1 MLICGCFCFSLLNQ
15 FSIRVVI
22 VSIVTSLFLPLLL
35 ETVAT
40 DEEDA
45 ETRAERGVKFLK
57 KLEVL
62 CFGFGTRYS
71 TSLMKRRKRG
81 EVLVLVKWKQQP
93 AFEQK
98 IQRLKFYKNMYQAE
112 I

>member
-1 MLICGCFCFSLLNQ
+1 
-15 FSIRVVI
+15 
-22 VSIVTSLFLPLLL
+22 LFLPLLL

-81 EVLVLVKWKQQP
+81 VSPGKMET
-93 AFEQK
+93 AAGF
-98 IQRLKFYKNMYQAE
+98 RAKNPKVE
-112 I
+112 IL